1 MNFLGVGPGEFFF
14 ILIVALIVIGPE
26 RLPGFARSI
35 GRNIVRLRN
44 WMNASPDAQMLLQVQ
59 RELEIEINDIRS
71 TLRQEVLN
79 VRAEFE
85 EVRQDLSMASRTVD
99 SSLSSMTNEVNSDL
113 GYVSSYPTPVATPP
127 VITTTE
133 VTSIVDPS
141 SDVTAPISFAQTTD
155 NDTTPTIASEEPV
168 APVVARQRKP
178 NWVNTSDEETP
189 VADNVIAPPH
199 SIETAVVTP
208 VNATLEA
215 EIATLRQEIATL
227 KQAPNTP
234 STVSHDNFMMMQV
247 EVAQLTQALSTL
259 RTEIKQSK
267 LGAPPSVSYDAFMI
281 MRVEIAQLSQQLDAL
296 AKQLTTNTNGEP
308 SA

>member
-85 EVRQDLSMASRTVD
+85 EVRQDLSIASRTVD
-99 SSLSSMTNEVNSDL
+99 SSLSSMANEVNSDL
-113 GYVSSYPTPVATPP
+113 GYVSSYPTPVAIPP

-133 VTSIVDPS
+133 VTPIADPS

-155 NDTTPTIASEEPV
+155 NDTTPTITSEESV

-178 NWVNTSDEETP
+178 NWVNTSAEETP
-189 VADNVIAPPH
+189 IADNVIAPPH
-199 SIETAVVTP
+199 SIEPAVVTP

-281 MRVEIAQLSQQLDAL
+281 MRVELAQLAQQLDAVT
-296 AKQLTTNTNGEP
+296 KQLTTNTNGEP

>member
-85 EVRQDLSMASRTVD
+85 EVRQDLSIASRTVD
-99 SSLSSMTNEVNSDL
+99 SSLNSMANEVNSDL
-113 GYVSSYPTPVATPP
+113 GYVSSYPTPVATPH

-133 VTSIVDPS
+133 VTPIADPS

-155 NDTTPTIASEEPV
+155 NDTTPTITSEEPV

-178 NWVNTSDEETP
+178 NWVNTSAEETP

-281 MRVEIAQLSQQLDAL
+281 MRVELAQLSQQLDTL
-296 AKQLTTNTNGEP
+296 TKQLTTNTNGEP

>member
-99 SSLSSMTNEVNSDL
+99 SSLSSMANEVNSDL

-127 VITTTE
+127 MITTTE
-133 VTSIVDPS
+133 VTPIVDPS

-155 NDTTPTIASEEPV
+155 NDTAPTIAPEEPV

-199 SIETAVVTP
+199 NIETAVAMP

-234 STVSHDNFMMMQV
+234 STVSHDNFMMMQI

>member
-35 GRNIVRLRN
+35 GRSIVRLRN

-85 EVRQDLSMASRTVD
+85 EVRQDLSIASRTVD
-99 SSLSSMTNEVNSDL
+99 SSLSSITNEVNSDL
-113 GYVSSYPTPVATPP
+113 GYVSSYPTPVATPA

-133 VTSIVDPS
+133 VTPIADPS

-155 NDTTPTIASEEPV
+155 NDTTPTITAEEPV

-178 NWVNTSDEETP
+178 NWVNTSAEETL

-281 MRVEIAQLSQQLDAL
+281 MRVELAQLSQQLDTL
-296 AKQLTTNTNGEP
+296 TKQLTTNTNGEP

>member
-35 GRNIVRLRN
+35 GRSIVRLRN

-85 EVRQDLSMASRTVD
+85 EVRQDLSIASRTVD
-99 SSLSSMTNEVNSDL
+99 SSLGSITNEVNSDL

-133 VTSIVDPS
+133 VTPIADPS

-155 NDTTPTIASEEPV
+155 NDTTPTITAEEPV

-178 NWVNTSDEETP
+178 NWVNTSAEETP

-281 MRVEIAQLSQQLDAL
+281 MRVELAQLSQQLDTL
-296 AKQLTTNTNGEP
+296 TKQLTTNTNGEP

>member
-26 RLPGFARSI
+26 RLPGFARSL

-59 RELEIEINDIRS
+59 RELELEINDIRS

-99 SSLSSMTNEVNSDL
+99 SSLSSMANDVNSDL
-113 GYVSSYPTPVATPP
+113 GYVSSYPAPVSTPAITSTP
-127 VITTTE
+127 E
-133 VTSIVDPS
+133 VTPIADPS

-155 NDTTPTIASEEPV
+155 NDTTPPIAPEEPV

-234 STVSHDNFMMMQV
+234 STVTHDNFMMMQV

-281 MRVEIAQLSQQLDAL
+281 MRVELAQLSQQLDAV

>member
-59 RELEIEINDIRS
+59 RELELEINDIRS

-79 VRAEFE
+79 VRAEFD

-99 SSLSSMTNEVNSDL
+99 SSLNSMANDVNADR
-113 GYVSSYPTPVATPP
+113 GYISSYPQPVAPP
-127 VITTTE
+127 ISVDATDSNQITN
-133 VTSIVDPS
+133 PS
-141 SDVTAPISFAQTTD
+141 SDVTAPITFAQATDDDTTD
-155 NDTTPTIASEEPV
+155 QQSAPE

-178 NWVNTSDEETP
+178 NWVDTTPVTETP

-199 SIETAVVTP
+199 LAATP
-208 VNATLEA
+208 SEPAANPTIEA
-215 EIATLRQEIATL
+215 ELAALRQEIATL
-227 KQAPNTP
+227 KQAPNAP
-234 STVSHDNFMMMQV
+234 STVNHDNFMMMQI
-247 EVAQLTQALSTL
+247 EVAQLSNNLSTL
-259 RTEIKQSK
+259 RTEITQAK
-267 LGAPPSVSYDAFMI
+267 LGAPPSVSYDAFMM
-281 MRVEIAQLSQQLDAL
+281 MRVELAQLSHQLEAL
-296 AKQLTTNTNGEP
+296 SKQLTTNSNGEP

>member
-59 RELEIEINDIRS
+59 RELELEINDIRS

-99 SSLSSMTNEVNSDL
+99 SSLSSVTNDINSDL
-113 GYVSSYPTPVATPP
+113 GYVSSYPTPVATPT
-127 VITTTE
+127 ITSTPE
-133 VTSIVDPS
+133 VTPIANPS

-155 NDTTPTIASEEPV
+155 NDTTPTVAPEESV

-178 NWVNTSDEETP
+178 NWVDTSAEETL
-189 VADNVIAPPH
+189 VADNIIAPPH

-281 MRVEIAQLSQQLDAL
+281 MRVELAQLAQQLDAV

>member
-59 RELEIEINDIRS
+59 RELELEINDIRS

-79 VRAEFE
+79 VRAEFD

-99 SSLSSMTNEVNSDL
+99 SSLNSMANDVNVDR
-113 GYVSSYPTPVATPP
+113 GYISSYPQPVAPP
-127 VITTTE
+127 I
-133 VTSIVDPS
+133 SVDATDSNQIANPS
-141 SDVTAPISFAQTTD
+141 SDVTAPITFAQATDDDTTD
-155 NDTTPTIASEEPV
+155 QQSAPE

-178 NWVNTSDEETP
+178 NWVDTTPVTETP

-199 SIETAVVTP
+199 LVATP
-208 VNATLEA
+208 SEPAANPTIEA
-215 EIATLRQEIATL
+215 ELAALRQEIATL
-227 KQAPNTP
+227 KQAPNVP
-234 STVSHDNFMMMQV
+234 STVNHDNFMMMQI
-247 EVAQLTQALSTL
+247 EVAQLSNNISTL
-259 RTEIKQSK
+259 RTEITQAK
-267 LGAPPSVSYDAFMI
+267 LGAPPSVSYDAFMM
-281 MRVEIAQLSQQLDAL
+281 MRVELAQLSQQLEAL
-296 AKQLTTNTNGEP
+296 SKQLATNTNGEP

>member
-26 RLPGFARSI
+26 RLPGFARSL

-59 RELEIEINDIRS
+59 RELELEINDIRS
-71 TLRQEVLN
+71 TLRQEVLS

-99 SSLSSMTNEVNSDL
+99 SSLSSMANEVNSDL
-113 GYVSSYPTPVATPP
+113 GYVSSYPTTVAIPP

-133 VTSIVDPS
+133 ATPITDPS

-155 NDTTPTIASEEPV
+155 NDTTPTIATEESV

-178 NWVNTSDEETP
+178 NWVNTNDEETP
-189 VADNVIAPPH
+189 IADNVIAPPH
-199 SIETAVVTP
+199 TIEPAVVTP
-208 VNATLEA
+208 INETLEA

-234 STVSHDNFMMMQV
+234 STITHDNFMMMQV

-281 MRVEIAQLSQQLDAL
+281 MRVELAQLSQQLDAVT
-296 AKQLTTNTNGEP
+296 KQLTTNTNGEP

>member
-35 GRNIVRLRN
+35 GRSIVRLRN

-85 EVRQDLSMASRTVD
+85 EVRQDLSIASRTVD
-99 SSLSSMTNEVNSDL
+99 SSLGSMANEVNSDL
-113 GYVSSYPTPVATPP
+113 GYASSYPTPVATPP

-133 VTSIVDPS
+133 VTPIADPS
-141 SDVTAPISFAQTTD
+141 SDVTAPISFAQTVD
-155 NDTTPTIASEEPV
+155 NDTTSTIAPEEPV
-168 APVVARQRKP
+168 TPVVARQRKP

-281 MRVEIAQLSQQLDAL
+281 MRVEIAQLSQQLDTL
-296 AKQLTTNTNGEP
+296 TKQLTTNTNGET

>member
-59 RELEIEINDIRS
+59 RELELEINDIRS
-71 TLRQEVLN
+71 TLRQEVLS

-99 SSLSSMTNEVNSDL
+99 SSLNEMANDVNTDL
-113 GYVSSYPTPVATPP
+113 GYIPSYPAPASLASPNDTTNPTPLT
-127 VITTTE
+127 
-133 VTSIVDPS
+133 DPS
-141 SDVTAPISFAQTTD
+141 SDVTAPITFAQTDTHTD
-155 NDTTPTIASEEPV
+155 TQIDTESP

-178 NWVNTSDEETP
+178 NWVDTTATTETP
-189 VADNVIAPPH
+189 GADNLIAPPH
-199 SIETAVVTP
+199 ITATTTAEP
-208 VNATLEA
+208 ANPSLEA
-215 EIATLRQEIATL
+215 EIAALRQEIATL
-227 KQAPNTP
+227 KQTPNAP
-234 STVSHDNFMMMQV
+234 STVNHDNFMMMKV
-247 EVAQLTQALSTL
+247 EVAQLSNDLSAL
-259 RTEIKQSK
+259 RTEIKQAK
-267 LGAPPSVSYDAFMI
+267 LGAPPSVSYDAFMM
-281 MRVEIAQLSQQLDAL
+281 MRVELAQLSQQLETVT
-296 AKQLTTNTNGEP
+296 KQLTTNTNGEP

>member
-59 RELEIEINDIRS
+59 RELELEINDIRS

-85 EVRQDLSMASRTVD
+85 EVRQDLTNASRTVD
-99 SSLSSMTNEVNSDL
+99 GSLNGMVNDVNADL
-113 GYVSSYPTPVATPP
+113 GYVSSYPTPVTTPALLHTP
-127 VITTTE
+127 EVAPIT
-133 VTSIVDPS
+133 DPS
-141 SDVTAPISFAQTTD
+141 SDVTAPITFAQTTD
-155 NDTTPTIASEEPV
+155 NDTTPTIATDESV
-168 APVVARQRKP
+168 VPVVARQRKP
-178 NWVNTSDEETP
+178 NWVDTSATTDE
-189 VADNVIAPPH
+189 VAPVIAPPH
-199 SIETAVVTP
+199 ITAPSITTP
-208 VNATLEA
+208 ANAPLEA
-215 EIATLRQEIATL
+215 EIAALRQEIATL
-227 KQAPNTP
+227 KQAPNAP
-234 STVSHDNFMMMQV
+234 STVNHDTFTMMKV
-247 EVAQLTQALSTL
+247 EVAQLSQELSTL

-281 MRVEIAQLSQQLDAL
+281 MRVELAQLSQQLDAL

>member
-26 RLPGFARSI
+26 RLPGFARSL

-59 RELEIEINDIRS
+59 RELELEINDIRS

-99 SSLSSMTNEVNSDL
+99 SSLSEIANDVNSDL
-113 GYVSSYPTPVATPP
+113 GYVSSYPTPVATPA
-127 VITTTE
+127 ITNTPE
-133 VTSIVDPS
+133 VVPITDPS
-141 SDVTAPISFAQTTD
+141 SDVTAPISFAQTTG
-155 NDTTPTIASEEPV
+155 NETTPTIATEESV

-178 NWVNTSDEETP
+178 NWVDTTTDESTH
-189 VADNVIAPPH
+189 VIAPPH
-199 SIETAVVTP
+199 IIETAVVLP

-227 KQAPNTP
+227 KQAPNAP
-234 STVSHDNFMMMQV
+234 STVTHDNFMMMQV
-247 EVAQLTQALSTL
+247 EVSQLTQELSTL
-259 RTEIKQSK
+259 RNEIKQSK

-281 MRVEIAQLSQQLDAL
+281 MRVELAQLSQQLDAVT
-296 AKQLTTNTNGEP
+296 KQLTTHSNGEP

>member
-59 RELEIEINDIRS
+59 RELELEINDIRS

-99 SSLSSMTNEVNSDL
+99 SSLSSVTNDINSDL
-113 GYVSSYPTPVATPP
+113 GYVSSYPTPVAIPP

-133 VTSIVDPS
+133 VTSMADPS

-155 NDTTPTIASEEPV
+155 NDTTPTIAPEESV

-178 NWVNTSDEETP
+178 NWVDTSAEETT

-199 SIETAVVTP
+199 SIEPAVVTP

-281 MRVEIAQLSQQLDAL
+281 MRVELAQLSQQLDAV

>member
-127 VITTTE
+127 MITTTE
-133 VTSIVDPS
+133 VTPIVDPS

-155 NDTTPTIASEEPV
+155 NDTAPTIAPEEPV

-199 SIETAVVTP
+199 NIETAVVTP

-234 STVSHDNFMMMQV
+234 STVSHDNFMMMQI